1 MKALLTIIGVLWL
14 EMKCHTNRTELA
26 ICEIGFQGEKEG

>member
-1 MKALLTIIGVLWL
+1 MKAPLAITGVLWL

-26 ICEIGFQGEKEG
+26 IYGIGFQGEKEG